1 MMGWYGAM
9 GPLAGLAMIVF
20 WVALLGLIM
29 WAVRR
34 LLPGNSGETT
44 RANSESAVEI
54 LDRRLANGEIDM
66 HDWQAQRSALMAT
79 QKESCL
85 LYTSPSPRDRQKS
98 RMPSSA

>member
-29 WAVRR
+29 WAVGR
-34 LLPGNSGETT
+34 LLPGSSGETT
-44 RANSESAVEI
+44 RNNSESALEM
-54 LDRRLANGEIDM
+54 LDRRMANGEIDM

-79 QKESCL
+79 QEESAPA
-85 LYTSPSPRDRQKS
+85 TPSTK
-98 RMPSSA
+98 

>member
-20 WVALLGLIM
+20 WFGMLGLIV
-29 WAVRR
+29 WAVGR

-44 RANSESAVEI
+44 RENSESAVEI

-66 HDWQAQRSALMAT
+66 HEWQAQRSTLMAT
-79 QKESCL
+79 QKGSA
-85 LYTSPSPRDRQKS
+85 SPT
-98 RMPSSA
+98 PSTK